1 MKPGDE
7 IVGDDGGRFILGDLV
22 ATQGKADCTNPGCRR
37 RFAPGDPPEGICA
50 GYHCPK
56 CGEPT
61 GMMGH
66 RCPRD
71 N

>member
-1 MKPGDE
+1 MKSGDE
-7 IVGDDGGRFILGDLV
+7 IVGDDGQHFVLGPLV
-22 ATQGKADCTNPGCRR
+22 AVQGQVDCTNLECRR
-37 RFAPGDPPEGICA
+37 RFAPGDPPGGVCV

-56 CGEPT
+56 CGAPT
-61 GMMGH
+61 SMMGH